1 MLHKILKN
9 RFTSW
14 LRNLVCLLRVKMKYG
29 NKIIFQNSSCRINL
43 KAVFEGANKLSNNST
58 FSGSFLGYGT
68 YLGHDTDIGGTVGR
82 FCCIAPNVQYNPGTN
97 PFTPLCDCKSYVL

>member
-1 MLHKILKN
+1 MIQKLINN

-14 LRNLVCLLRVKMKYG
+14 LRNLIDLVKIKMRYR
-29 NKIIFQNSSCRINL
+29 NKIVLQNTSCRINS

-58 FSGSFLGYGT
+58 FSGSFMGYGT

-82 FCCIAPNVQYNPGTN
+82 FCCIAPNVQYNPGVH
-97 PFTPLCDCKSYVL
+97 PFTPPIQQ